1 MFINYT
7 YLELRLGFHQ
17 KSFQLLV
24 SVSELVELVAHVIK
38 LVLQLLALGDLRSQV
53 LCKLRVL
60 QLKEMILLME
70 RSVHLVQLLVLVCQ
84 LPIQLLDSIIQ

>member
-1 MFINYT
+1 MITNYT

-17 KSFQLLV
+17 KSFQLFV
-24 SVSELVELVAHVIK
+24 PVSELVELVADVIE

-60 QLKEMILLME
+60 QLEEMILLME
-70 RSVHLVQLLVLVCQ
+70 RGVHLVQLLVL
-84 LPIQLLDSIIQ
+84 LSASHSTP